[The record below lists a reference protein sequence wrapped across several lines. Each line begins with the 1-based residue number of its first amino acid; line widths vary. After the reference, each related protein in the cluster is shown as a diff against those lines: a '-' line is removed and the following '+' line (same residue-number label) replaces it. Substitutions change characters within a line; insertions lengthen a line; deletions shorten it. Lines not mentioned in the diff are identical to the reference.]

1 MSDDDIKTKRAG
13 NTVVTSVSVSP
24 EFSKLIEQYNMS
36 ATECFRRGV
45 AVTLFD
51 LGVGMYQSPKNEA
64 RAKYMQEFLGK
75 LEHEENL
82 KKEYEK
88 ILLRAFMNM
97 SDKDEYHLISISSF
111 NDNRKSLRNNI
122 IMKIFLQR

>member
-45 AVTLFD
+45 AVTLYD

-82 KKEYEK
+82 KKEFEK
-88 ILLRAFMNM
+88 IKMFEAI
-97 SDKDEYHLISISSF
+97 KKHLNTINKISEDIKNGS
-111 NDNRKSLRNNI
+111 
-122 IMKIFLQR
+122 

>member
-45 AVTLFD
+45 AVTLCD
-51 LGVGMYQSPKNEA
+51 LGVAMYQSPKNEE
-64 RAKYMQEFLGK
+64 RAKYMQEWLKK
-75 LEHEENL
+75 LDDSEDL
-82 KKEYEK
+82 KKEYEQV
-88 ILLRAFMNM
+88 
-97 SDKDEYHLISISSF
+97 ESF
-111 NDNRKSLRNNI
+111 
-122 IMKIFLQR
+122 MKIKQHLNSITKISEDIKNE

>member
-45 AVTLFD
+45 AVTLYD

-82 KKEYEK
+82 KKEFEK
-88 ILLRAFMNM
+88 LRCLRQLRNILILL
-97 SDKDEYHLISISSF
+97 I
-111 NDNRKSLRNNI
+111 NI
-122 IMKIFLQR
+122 GGYKNGS